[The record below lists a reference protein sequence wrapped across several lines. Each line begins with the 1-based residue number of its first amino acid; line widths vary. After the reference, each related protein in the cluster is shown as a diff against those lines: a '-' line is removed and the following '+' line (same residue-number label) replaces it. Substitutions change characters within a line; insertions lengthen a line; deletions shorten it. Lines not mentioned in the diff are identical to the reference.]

1 MEDDY
6 SIFVGIPLFRDD
18 EIINTLNYMVI
29 HALDPKKL
37 RIVIANV
44 IVDHENQ
51 QDYEFIILI
60 EACAATLRS
69 DRGPTIEIHN
79 YLISEV
85 PNIYSAR
92 RKLKSMYKKETY
104 QL

>member
-18 EIINTLNYMVI
+18 EIVNTLNYMVI

-44 IVDHENQ
+44 IVDHEN
-51 QDYEFIILI
+51 
-60 EACAATLRS
+60 
-69 DRGPTIEIHN
+69 
-79 YLISEV
+79 
-85 PNIYSAR
+85 
-92 RKLKSMYKKETY
+92 
-104 QL
+104 